1 MCCTH
6 SECLPFVRLEIK
18 FINLFLWWK
27 TSVFT
32 GQQYLCVSLTA
43 PINYVRWQP
52 NEKKMTTMK
61 KNCLHA
67 LRHEHIHIKATNALL
82 HCLLYWKMNEMW
94 FCGQLTKES
103 ENTDNCVKALFYCTH
118 TSALYRYK
126 KYYMSKACAIRVDT
140 EISKSVAAKNRQGV
154 STEAVTSHLGF
165 LRHRRS
171 FWIIIDVICP
181 INNSEHRKLSQ
192 NR

>member
-1 MCCTH
+1 MLYTQWMFTICASWNKIH
-6 SECLPFVRLEIK
+6 QFIFVMKDKCVYWSTIL
-18 FINLFLWWK
+18 
-27 TSVFT
+27 V
-32 GQQYLCVSLTA
+32 CVSLTA

-103 ENTDNCVKALFYCTH
+103 ENTDNCVKALFYCIYTYF
-118 TSALYRYK
+118 SALSIQK
-126 KYYMSKACAIRVDT
+126 ILH
-140 EISKSVAAKNRQGV
+140 E
-154 STEAVTSHLGF
+154 
-165 LRHRRS
+165 
-171 FWIIIDVICP
+171 
-181 INNSEHRKLSQ
+181 
-192 NR
+192 